1 MRWLNAPI
9 EEDDAFERLWEEHT
23 LSDVDESSDSD
34 TESDSEATEDGAI
47 PVPDSVRHTEGSEG
61 DVDEFNMLTTDM
73 DAAIERAVALP
84 EYVLLIAIKNDLIGT
99 HRPELDTNCEIIWVT
114 IKIQGSKDITIGAF
128 YRSPQFGN
136 TNGYMNE
143 LRESINKIKRS
154 DNEQIWLAG
163 DFNLPDIDWDI
174 LSTKPGGAAPG
185 LSKQL
190 IEITNDFGLEQ
201 VVRGPTRINNTLD
214 LFFTTNPTLVERST
228 VVPGIS
234 DHDGIPVIINSCKP
248 RVIKQKPR
256 KIYMYHKANVQA
268 LKEELLKWNNEFTSR
283 DTSMNTVNEMY
294 TEFQTILESIMNSHI
309 PTKIIS
315 KRNQTPWI
323 NRRIKR
329 LHKRKQRAF
338 NTHKQQKNQA
348 SYEIFRKARK
358 TTHEETRTAHR
369 RYISSICSDSPKRFW
384 SYIKSLKIDTIGI
397 PTLTKDNRL
406 ESDNKLKAEILNNQF
421 KSVFTSENTNLPQEP
436 NTNIPAMPDII
447 ITTEGVAK
455 LLHGLNPNKATGPDE
470 VPAKILQLAANELA
484 PALSLIFQKSLTTG
498 ELPLSWLRANITPI
512 FKKGDRSLAS
522 NYRPISLTS
531 ICCKILEHIIFSN
544 IMNHFDQYAIL
555 TDRQHG
561 FRRKHSTES
570 QLILTTHDLANS
582 LNNKSQTDMIIMDF
596 SKAFDT
602 VPHNRL
608 LNKLNRYGIH
618 NNTHTWISNFLKRRK
633 QRVVVGGEHSTW
645 TNVVSG
651 VPQGTVLGPLLFL
664 TYINDLPD
672 NIHSTVRL
680 FADDCVLY
688 REIKNESDSHELQK
702 DLNRLAQWE
711 HDWQMH
717 FNTQKCFVM
726 RITHARH
733 VKHYSYTLGDSTL
746 QETDSH
752 PYLGVCIT
760 KDLTWNKHIH
770 RITASANRTLAFI
783 RRNLHS
789 CPQNIKTT
797 AYTTLVRPLLEY
809 SSSVW
814 DPHTQVL
821 INKIEMV
828 QRRAARFCHNNYTSR
843 ETGCVSEM
851 IKKLHIE
858 LLTTRRINRRLTIFH
873 KAIHSHLSLP
883 VANLLQPT
891 KRHSRHLNSKAFNTI
906 HASKN
911 CYKFSFFPRTIKD
924 WNSLPDAIVNITEPQ
939 QFKQALTHLAPNK
952 HD

>member
-1 MRWLNAPI
+1 M
-9 EEDDAFERLWEEHT
+9 
-23 LSDVDESSDSD
+23 
-34 TESDSEATEDGAI
+34 
-47 PVPDSVRHTEGSEG
+47 SV
-61 DVDEFNMLTTDM
+61 
-73 DAAIERAVALP
+73 
-84 EYVLLIAIKNDLIGT
+84 K
-99 HRPELDTNCEIIWVT
+99 
-114 IKIQGSKDITIGAF
+114 
-128 YRSPQFGN
+128 
-136 TNGYMNE
+136 
-143 LRESINKIKRS
+143 
-154 DNEQIWLAG
+154 
-163 DFNLPDIDWDI
+163 
-174 LSTKPGGAAPG
+174 
-185 LSKQL
+185 
-190 IEITNDFGLEQ
+190 
-201 VVRGPTRINNTLD
+201 
-214 LFFTTNPTLVERST
+214 
-228 VVPGIS
+228 
-234 DHDGIPVIINSCKP
+234 
-248 RVIKQKPR
+248 
-256 KIYMYHKANVQA
+256 
-268 LKEELLKWNNEFTSR
+268 
-283 DTSMNTVNEMY
+283 
-294 TEFQTILESIMNSHI
+294 
-309 PTKIIS
+309 
-315 KRNQTPWI
+315 
-323 NRRIKR
+323 
-329 LHKRKQRAF
+329 
-338 NTHKQQKNQA
+338 
-348 SYEIFRKARK
+348 
-358 TTHEETRTAHR
+358 
-369 RYISSICSDSPKRFW
+369 
-384 SYIKSLKIDTIGI
+384 
-397 PTLTKDNRL
+397 
-406 ESDNKLKAEILNNQF
+406 
-421 KSVFTSENTNLPQEP
+421 
-436 NTNIPAMPDII
+436 
-447 ITTEGVAK
+447 
-455 LLHGLNPNKATGPDE
+455 
-470 VPAKILQLAANELA
+470 
-484 PALSLIFQKSLTTG
+484 
-498 ELPLSWLRANITPI
+498 
-512 FKKGDRSLAS
+512 
-522 NYRPISLTS
+522 
-531 ICCKILEHIIFSN
+531 
-544 IMNHFDQYAIL
+544 
-555 TDRQHG
+555 
-561 FRRKHSTES
+561 
-570 QLILTTHDLANS
+570 
-582 LNNKSQTDMIIMDF
+582 
-596 SKAFDT
+596 
-602 VPHNRL
+602 
-608 LNKLNRYGIH
+608 
-618 NNTHTWISNFLKRRK
+618 
-633 QRVVVGGEHSTW
+633 
-645 TNVVSG
+645 
-651 VPQGTVLGPLLFL
+651 
-664 TYINDLPD
+664 
-672 NIHSTVRL
+672 

-702 DLNRLAQWE
+702 DLNWLAQWE